1 MSTPTTRKRT
11 DAGEALALR
20 LGQSIARH
28 RKARGLTQE
37 ALSEQLSIDPK
48 SMARIE
54 RGAVLPSLQRM
65 FEMSEALGVPV
76 TQMLGEASTRDEDL
90 ADWLG
95 ERLQRMPDDDR
106 LRILDLIE
114 RLAR

>member
-1 MSTPTTRKRT
+1 MSTSTTRKRT
-11 DAGEALALR
+11 DAGEALAQR
-20 LGQSIARH
+20 LGHSIARH

-37 ALSEQLSIDPK
+37 ELSERLSIDPK

-65 FEMSEALGVPV
+65 FEMSEALNVPV
-76 TQMLGEASTRDEDL
+76 TQLLGETSPRDNDL
-90 ADWLG
+90 VDWLG
-95 ERLQRMPDDDR
+95 QRLQRLPDEDR
-106 LRILDLIE
+106 SRILDLIE

>member
-1 MSTPTTRKRT
+1 MSTSTTRKRT
-11 DAGEALALR
+11 GAGEALALK
-20 LGQSIARH
+20 LGQTIARL

-37 ALSEQLSIDPK
+37 ELSERLSIDPK

-65 FEMSEALGVPV
+65 FEMGEALGVPV
-76 TQMLGEASTRDEDL
+76 TQLLGESSPRDEEL

-95 ERLQRMPDDDR
+95 QRLQRLAEEDR
-106 LRILDLIE
+106 SRVLDLVE